1 MPKSRV
7 FVQALIKFQEGGMI
21 KKFHLSLYQSYISL
35 LFFIP
40 IILIYQI
47 CFSQGK
53 IMPLGNS
60 ITMGISS
67 NYPYTGY
74 RDDLYNLLINDG
86 LNFDFVG
93 SLQNGDPF
101 QFDVDHEGHSGCR
114 AQDINA
120 NINVWLND
128 SSPNVVLLHIG
139 TNDISANESNQD
151 NINEIESI
159 INKIYNYNSQTTILL
174 CSIIPRKDDKN
185 NKTIELN
192 VLINQLVNQK
202 IGEGYNIYYVDQY
215 SAFTSNGN
223 WQNEYMSDY
232 LHPNDDGYYLMAVTF
247 FNVLANIFNPACY
260 TISGNVLYYANNN
273 PINNVIVN
281 LSGGYASS
289 FNTELNGFYEFNNL
303 SGNKNYL
310 VQPEKDK
317 LYRNENQII
326 TMYNAAL
333 TLRHAVGIDTLS
345 SNSQIAADV
354 DIDGQVIAF
363 DAALIARYV
372 VELAH
377 LGNDHV
383 GEWVFSPA
391 VRNYQNLVSN
401 QQEQN
406 FTGIL
411 LGDVDGAWKQAPLHK
426 VKKSKFKWL
435 SNINAKPEELISIPI
450 SIFEDSLLSLDV
462 EIEYPS
468 DMLEFV
474 SIEDASPGENREL
487 FFNVDKNKIKAG
499 AYFANYLS
507 VNGEFFNINFKTKEE
522 PDNDTGIVS
531 INRLQIN
538 NYSIEKG
545 IAELNISQV
554 AHNQYAIKVADN
566 YPNPFNPTTIIPYEI
581 TRTGNVTIRIYNML
595 GQHVKI
601 LLNEEQYP
609 GVYKAIWDGRDNAGM
624 GVANGIYVYRVSFK
638 DQVITKT
645 MLKLE

>member
-1 MPKSRV
+1 
-7 FVQALIKFQEGGMI
+7 
-21 KKFHLSLYQSYISL
+21 
-35 LFFIP
+35 
-40 IILIYQI
+40 
-47 CFSQGK
+47 
-53 IMPLGNS
+53 MPLGNS

-86 LNFDFVG
+86 LNVDFVG

-101 QFDVDHEGHSGCR
+101 QFDVDHEGHPGWM

-139 TNDISANESNQD
+139 TNDISGNESNQD

-215 SAFTSNGN
+215 SAFTSNVN

-247 FNVLANIFNPACY
+247 FNVLTNILNPEFY
-260 TISGNVLYYANNN
+260 TISGNLLYYANNN
-273 PINNVIVN
+273 PINNVIVD

-317 LYRNENQII
+317 LHRNENNII

-333 TLRHAVGIDTLS
+333 TLRYAVGVETLS
-345 SNSQIAADV
+345 PTRQIAADV
-354 DIDGQVIAF
+354 DIDGQIIAF

-372 VELAH
+372 EELPH

-401 QQEQN
+401 QQGQN

-411 LGDVDGAWKQAPLHK
+411 LGDVDGAWGQTPLHK
-426 VKKSKFKWL
+426 IKESKFKWL
-435 SNINAKPEELISIPI
+435 SNIKAKPEELISIPI
-450 SIFEDSLLSLDV
+450 SIYEDSLLSLDI

-474 SIEDASPGENREL
+474 SIEDASPSEKRKL

-507 VNGEFFNINFKTKEE
+507 VNGEFFNVNFKIKEK
-522 PDNDTGIVS
+522 PGNDIGIIS
-531 INRLQIN
+531 IDRLQIN
-538 NYSIEKG
+538 NYSIEKS

-554 AHNQYAIKVADN
+554 ACNQYAIKVADN

-581 TRTGNVTIRIYNML
+581 TETGNVTIIIYNML
-595 GQHVKI
+595 GQHVKTM
-601 LLNEEQYP
+601 LNEEQYP
-609 GVYKAIWDGRDNAGM
+609 GAYKAIWDGRDNAGM
-624 GVANGIYVYRVSFK
+624 GVANGIYVYKVLFK
-638 DQVITKT
+638 EQIITKT